1 MQAVR
6 DIRLKRGLSQADLG
20 KRAGITE
27 YTISEIEA
35 GKRTPRP
42 STLRKLAK
50 GLEVDVAT
58 FTPGQSGL
66 AQALE
71 VMRRHAA
78 QTLEAIEDAESALAS
93 GEHEYARRFLHHAK
107 NSARGTEEGMR
118 EMLEIESRYPKG
130 KAG

>member
-1 MQAVR
+1 VQAVR

-20 KRAGITE
+20 RRAGITE

-50 GLEVDVAT
+50 GLDVDVAT

-71 VMRRHAA
+71 TMRQGAA
-78 QTLEAIEDAESALAS
+78 LTLETIEDAEDALAR
-93 GEHEYARRFLHHAK
+93 GETETAKRFLHYAK
-107 NSARGTEEGMR
+107 TAARHNEESIRG
-118 EMLEIESRYPKG
+118 MLEIESRYPKG

>member
-20 KRAGITE
+20 RRAGITE

-50 GLEVDVAT
+50 GLDVDVAT

-71 VMRRHAA
+71 TMRQGAA
-78 QTLEAIEDAESALAS
+78 LTLSTIEDAEDALAR
-93 GEHEYARRFLHHAK
+93 GETETAKRFLHYAK
-107 NSARGTEEGMR
+107 TAARHNEEGIR

>member
-1 MQAVR
+1 LQAVR

-20 KRAGITE
+20 RRAGITE

-50 GLEVDVAT
+50 GLDVDVAA

-71 VMRRHAA
+71 VMRRHAVV
-78 QTLEAIEDAESALAS
+78 TLEAIEDAEEALAD
-93 GEHEYARRFLHHAK
+93 GQTEYAVRFLHHAK
-107 NSARGTEEGMR
+107 NAARDNEEGMR
-118 EMLEIESRYPKG
+118 EMLEIENRYPKG

>member
-1 MQAVR
+1 VQAVK

-20 KRAGITE
+20 RRAGITE

-50 GLEVDVAT
+50 GLDVDVAA

-71 VMRRHAA
+71 VQRRHAA
-78 QTLEAIEDAESALAS
+78 VTLEAIEDAEEALAS
-93 GEHEYARRFLHHAK
+93 GKAETARRFLHYAK
-107 NSARGTEEGMR
+107 NAAWENEEGLR
-118 EMLEIESRYPKG
+118 GMLEIESRYPKG

>member
-1 MQAVR
+1 MQVVR

-20 KRAGITE
+20 RRAGITE

-35 GKRTPRP
+35 GKRNPRP

-50 GLEVDVAT
+50 GLDVDVAAL
-58 FTPGQSGL
+58 TPGQSGL
-66 AQALE
+66 GQALE
-71 VMRRHAA
+71 VMRRHAET
-78 QTLEAIEDAESALAS
+78 TLRAIEDAEEALAD
-93 GEHEYARRFLHHAK
+93 GQTEYAMRFLHHAK
-107 NSARGTEEGMR
+107 TTARDNEEGMR

>member
-20 KRAGITE
+20 RRAGITE

-50 GLEVDVAT
+50 GLDVDVAA
-58 FTPGQSGL
+58 FAPGQSGL
-66 AQALE
+66 GQALE
-71 VMRRHAA
+71 VMRRHAET
-78 QTLEAIEDAESALAS
+78 TLEAIEDAEDALAR
-93 GEHEYARRFLHHAK
+93 GQTETARRFLHHAK
-107 NSARGTEEGMR
+107 NAARHNEESLRGMI
-118 EMLEIESRYPKG
+118 EIESHYPKG

>member
-1 MQAVR
+1 LQAVR

-20 KRAGITE
+20 RRAGITE

-50 GLEVDVAT
+50 GLDVDVAT

-71 VMRRHAA
+71 TMRQGAA
-78 QTLEAIEDAESALAS
+78 LTLETIEDAENALAR
-93 GEHEYARRFLHHAK
+93 GETETAKRFLHYAK
-107 NSARGTEEGMR
+107 TAARHNEESIGG
-118 EMLEIESRYPKG
+118 MLEIESRYPKG

>member
-50 GLEVDVAT
+50 GLDVDVAA

-66 AQALE
+66 GQALE
-71 VMRRHAA
+71 AQRRGA
-78 QTLEAIEDAESALAS
+78 TLTLRAIEDAENALAS
-93 GEHEYARRFLHHAK
+93 GETEYARRFLHHAK
-107 NSARGTEEGMR
+107 DAARGIEEDVL